1 MSEIAASTG
10 NAVLADQAN
19 IMLAACNSEAV
30 PTPPVTFDYITQCVN
45 TVMNALNTTTF
56 TASA

>member
-1 MSEIAASTG
+1 MSEIAAATG
-10 NAVLADQAN
+10 NTVLAEQAN

-30 PTPPVTFDYITQCVN
+30 PTPPISFNFITGCVN

-56 TASA
+56 TADA